1 MSQKK
6 PSYEELERRC
16 YTAEAELAAL
26 HLKSESAMPMDGV
39 TLGTENELATMRALY
54 GLSRMLIEFST
65 LEDAI
70 QKAAHLVADALK
82 FDRLNIITFD
92 TTAQAIINFY
102 RGGPGHDDS
111 VEVSFGE
118 LQEGL
123 SGWVSRTRRSALSS
137 KEIPDDRES
146 AVVQERRKATNCGA
160 IMVIP
165 ILYHDQLLGTITAIN
180 RPDQRD
186 FIQADVDLM
195 EAVASQIGILIQNN
209 RLYLDLR
216 REEKLRIGLETAE
229 KVANFGSWE
238 FDPITGRGWW
248 SKQMYALLGFEVSEN
263 VPDFDSYLEHVHPD
277 DRSLV
282 SRQLGQMLTG
292 EEPHSEEYRT
302 NPVYGAERYVATVVR
317 TVRNDKDI
325 PVQYIGTLIDITE
338 RKRAEKSLVEQL
350 KELET
355 LYESGLTLN
364 HILSMEQIG
373 IKLIELLEQKMNWH
387 HTAIRL
393 YDPKTKTLKILA
405 YNMVENVEAADS
417 FNRVSRIGEGMTGW
431 ALQRSEVV
439 RSGDLSRDPH
449 YVDTFSGMNSGIYV
463 PMRSREQ
470 VIGII
475 SIESEQPNAFSDSDE
490 RLVVTLANQAA
501 VALENASLLQ
511 TAQQEILER
520 KRVERLLEEEKNQL
534 AKRVE
539 ERTADLTHSNEELAR
554 ALRVKDEFLA
564 IMSHELRTPLNSIL
578 GLSEAMQEERQGT
591 LNEKQ
596 KRSLQTIATSGQ
608 HLLDMINDILDIS
621 KIDSGKF
628 DVYPMVI
635 DLEPLC
641 ISSMSFI
648 RQQAFKK
655 SISLN
660 YEKEEALI
668 KIYADPR
675 RLKQMLINLLTNA
688 IKFTPEGGKVSLK
701 VTGDRDNDQ
710 VHFSVVDTGIGIAS
724 TDMKNL
730 FQPFVQVDSSFTRQ
744 FEGTGLGLAL
754 VNKLTDLHGGS
765 VSVESEIGNGSRFTI
780 SLPWGQEVIAREA
793 EEISKIVSA
802 KKTPEQL
809 LADAKQTTSNQNLI
823 LLAEDN
829 MLNVLTLS
837 DYLESKGY
845 EIRVAHDGMEALEL
859 AKTILP
865 DLILM
870 DMQMPGMDGLEATRR
885 LRADPRFATVPIIA
899 LTALA
904 MPGDRER
911 CLEAGASEYLSKPVK
926 LKQLAALMQDLLHA

>member
-660 YEKEEALI
+660 YEKEEALV

>member
-1 MSQKK
+1 
-6 PSYEELERRC
+6 
-16 YTAEAELAAL
+16 
-26 HLKSESAMPMDGV
+26 
-39 TLGTENELATMRALY
+39 
-54 GLSRMLIEFST
+54 
-65 LEDAI
+65 
-70 QKAAHLVADALK
+70 
-82 FDRLNIITFD
+82 
-92 TTAQAIINFY
+92 
-102 RGGPGHDDS
+102 
-111 VEVSFGE
+111 
-118 LQEGL
+118 
-123 SGWVSRTRRSALSS
+123 
-137 KEIPDDRES
+137 
-146 AVVQERRKATNCGA
+146 
-160 IMVIP
+160 
-165 ILYHDQLLGTITAIN
+165 
-180 RPDQRD
+180 
-186 FIQADVDLM
+186 
-195 EAVASQIGILIQNN
+195 
-209 RLYLDLR
+209 
-216 REEKLRIGLETAE
+216 
-229 KVANFGSWE
+229 
-238 FDPITGRGWW
+238 
-248 SKQMYALLGFEVSEN
+248 
-263 VPDFDSYLEHVHPD
+263 
-277 DRSLV
+277 
-282 SRQLGQMLTG
+282 
-292 EEPHSEEYRT
+292 
-302 NPVYGAERYVATVVR
+302 
-317 TVRNDKDI
+317 
-325 PVQYIGTLIDITE
+325 
-338 RKRAEKSLVEQL
+338 
-350 KELET
+350 
-355 LYESGLTLN
+355 
-364 HILSMEQIG
+364 
-373 IKLIELLEQKMNWH
+373 
-387 HTAIRL
+387 
-393 YDPKTKTLKILA
+393 
-405 YNMVENVEAADS
+405 
-417 FNRVSRIGEGMTGW
+417 
-431 ALQRSEVV
+431 
-439 RSGDLSRDPH
+439 
-449 YVDTFSGMNSGIYV
+449 
-463 PMRSREQ
+463 
-470 VIGII
+470 
-475 SIESEQPNAFSDSDE
+475 
-490 RLVVTLANQAA
+490 TLANQAA

-660 YEKEEALI
+660 YEKEEALV

>member
-160 IMVIP
+160 IMVVP

-660 YEKEEALI
+660 YEKEEALV

>member
-282 SRQLGQMLTG
+282 SRQLGQMLKG

-655 SISLN
+655 SILLN
-660 YEKEEALI
+660 YEKDESLV

-809 LADAKQTTSNQNLI
+809 LADAKLTTSNQNLI